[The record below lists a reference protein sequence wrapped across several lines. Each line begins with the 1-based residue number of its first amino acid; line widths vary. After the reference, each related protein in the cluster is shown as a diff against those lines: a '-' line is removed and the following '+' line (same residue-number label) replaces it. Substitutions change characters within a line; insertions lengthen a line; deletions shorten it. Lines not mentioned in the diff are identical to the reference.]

1 MGSSKDK
8 KFPSDKDTF
17 LWLEERV
24 RVVGGQ
30 DVCRCR
36 GIAHMCEKKERA
48 KKPTG
53 IHWSGVQKR
62 HGDVWTRASKG
73 VRSQDDGK
81 RESKEEGRE
90 RESATCTMARSGENG
105 ME

>member
-1 MGSSKDK
+1 
-8 KFPSDKDTF
+8 
-17 LWLEERV
+17 
-24 RVVGGQ
+24 
-30 DVCRCR
+30 
-36 GIAHMCEKKERA
+36 MCVDAEVLLTCARRR
-48 KKPTG
+48 
-53 IHWSGVQKR
+53 SGRKSRQEYIGVAFRKR